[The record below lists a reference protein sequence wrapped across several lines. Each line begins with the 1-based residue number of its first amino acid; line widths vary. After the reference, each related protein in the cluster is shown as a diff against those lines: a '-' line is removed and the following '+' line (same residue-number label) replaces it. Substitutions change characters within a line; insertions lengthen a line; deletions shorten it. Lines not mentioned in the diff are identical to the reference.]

1 MTATYNAY
9 LFTKKYTRES
19 FQNGLVSLG
28 RLAEALDVVEV
39 VKRGRSGALK
49 PGKQTWLEL
58 HWPINAATSGPRCSN
73 YS

>member
-1 MTATYNAY
+1 MPIYSQ
-9 LFTKKYTRES
+9 KYTRES

-28 RLAEALDVVEV
+28 RLAEASDIAVVVVEV

-58 HWPINAATSGPRCSN
+58 Q
-73 YS
+73 